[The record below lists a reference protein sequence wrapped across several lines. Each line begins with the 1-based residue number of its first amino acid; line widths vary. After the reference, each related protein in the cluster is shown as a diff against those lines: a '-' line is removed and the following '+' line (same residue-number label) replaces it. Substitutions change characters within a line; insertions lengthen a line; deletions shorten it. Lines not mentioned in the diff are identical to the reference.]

1 MIEQVRRLGSD
12 LIGQLINVVGIDTK
26 SETFGRL
33 MFQVVQTLAPFQ
45 LASMVVYSA
54 AGGARCIH
62 HNFVEQEH
70 RDGLDRYINY
80 TYVLN
85 PVYAAFQ
92 QQNLAEL
99 EGVVRVTDLN
109 DEHPVAQ
116 AAAVDGLIKSESE
129 EIGYLTP
136 GWPTGM
142 TEILVLTRLEDGSL
156 CEMGLLKPSHE
167 GRFTEQ
173 DIAFLISEKP
183 ILDALLN
190 RHWLGVRTTTTS
202 ENSHVAKAFE
212 SFAQDRLTTRE
223 QEIAQMIL
231 RGHSSLSIGLNLGI
245 ALPTVKAHRRNI
257 YAKLSIASQSEL
269 LALFLA
275 SVDRFRTH
283 S

>member
-1 MIEQVRRLGSD
+1 MSEQARHLNSD
-12 LIGQLINVVGIDTK
+12 LLAQLINVVGVDSKTD
-26 SETFGRL
+26 TFGRL
-33 MFQVVQTLAPFQ
+33 MFEAVGLLAPFQ

-62 HNFVEQEH
+62 HNFVKKGH
-70 RDGLDRYINY
+70 RDGLEKYINY

-109 DEHPVAQ
+109 DSHPVAQ
-116 AAAVDGLIKSESE
+116 AAAGNGLIKSDDE

-136 GWPTGM
+136 GWPNGM
-142 TEILVLTRLEDGSL
+142 TEILILTRLDDGSL
-156 CEMGLLKPSHE
+156 CEIGLLKPLHE
-167 GRFTEQ
+167 GQFTEQ
-173 DIAFLISEKP
+173 DIAFLVSEKP

-190 RHWLGVRTTTTS
+190 RHWLGVCATATS

-212 SFAQDRLTTRE
+212 SFAQDLLSARE
-223 QEIAQMIL
+223 REVAQMIL

-275 SVDRFRTH
+275 SVDRFRTQ